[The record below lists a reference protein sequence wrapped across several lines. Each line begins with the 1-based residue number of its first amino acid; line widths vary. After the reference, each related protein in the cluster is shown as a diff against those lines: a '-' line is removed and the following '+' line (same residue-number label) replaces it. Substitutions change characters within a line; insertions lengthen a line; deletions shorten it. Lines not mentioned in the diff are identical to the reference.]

1 MQSRFTSKA
10 QEALNYAADTAA
22 MLGHGYIGS
31 EHLLIGLIK
40 AEGGLASSVL
50 LSNDITDEKIIN
62 LVCQLIAPDSVVN
75 VKEPSGYTPRVRH
88 ILDNAAREAARF
100 KSELIGTEHI
110 LIAIIKE
117 TDSVASRLLNTIGV
131 PVKKMYVDLLMAMGE
146 DAGRVKEDFQ
156 NGRPRGNDKKSTA
169 TLDQYSRDLTQMARE
184 GRLDP
189 VIGREEEIQRVIQIL
204 SRRTKNNPCLIG
216 EPGVGKTAI
225 AEGLAAR
232 IVEGNV
238 PETIK
243 DKRLLTLDLS
253 GMVAGSKYRGEFE
266 ERIKKVIAE
275 SGSYFS
281 ATAKCVGFVI
291 TTSASGSCC
300 IILLLEISCILR
312 LICPLTCGSPS
323 AFLNSSLTSCF
334 VIILSVL
341 NLCL

>member
-131 PVKKMYVDLLMAMGE
+131 PVKKMYVDLLMEKMPAGLKKISRME
-146 DAGRVKEDFQ
+146 DQEEMI
-156 NGRPRGNDKKSTA
+156 KKAQQLSTSTA
-169 TLDQYSRDLTQMARE
+169 
-184 GRLDP
+184 G
-189 VIGREEEIQRVIQIL
+189 IL
-204 SRRTKNNPCLIG
+204 HRWQEKADWT
-216 EPGVGKTAI
+216 
-225 AEGLAAR
+225 
-232 IVEGNV
+232 
-238 PETIK
+238 
-243 DKRLLTLDLS
+243 
-253 GMVAGSKYRGEFE
+253 
-266 ERIKKVIAE
+266 
-275 SGSYFS
+275 
-281 ATAKCVGFVI
+281 
-291 TTSASGSCC
+291 
-300 IILLLEISCILR
+300 LLLAGKKRFRGLFR
-312 LICPLTCGSPS
+312 Y
-323 AFLNSSLTSCF
+323 
-334 VIILSVL
+334 
-341 NLCL
+341 

>member
-50 LSNDITDEKIIN
+50 LNNDVTDEKIIN

-75 VKEPSGYTPRVRH
+75 VKEPSGYTPRVRR

-146 DAGRVKEDFQ
+146 DAGKAKEDFQ
-156 NGRPRGNDKKSTA
+156 NGRPRGNDRKSTA

-189 VIGREEEIQRVIQIL
+189 VIGREEEIGYYIPVETVLPAPAQGALAIEIRENDEKIYDLIRPIEDRLSQMQI
-204 SRRTKNNPCLIG
+204 
-216 EPGVGKTAI
+216 E
-225 AEGLAAR
+225 AERAFLDG
-232 IVEGNV
+232 VEGSCHL
-238 PETIK
+238 PIGAYAE
-243 DKRLLTLDLS
+243 L
-253 GMVAGSKYRGEFE
+253 EE
-266 ERIKKVIAE
+266 ERMKLTCLLGDEEGVKMVKEILYRACTTVEEARNLGYEAAKVI
-275 SGSYFS
+275 
-281 ATAKCVGFVI
+281 
-291 TTSASGSCC
+291 
-300 IILLLEISCILR
+300 LEKLQ
-312 LICPLTCGSPS
+312 
-323 AFLNSSLTSCF
+323 A
-334 VIILSVL
+334 
-341 NLCL
+341 

>member
-131 PVKKMYVDLLMAMGE
+131 PVKKMY
-146 DAGRVKEDFQ
+146 GRRCRQ
-156 NGRPRGNDKKSTA
+156 G
-169 TLDQYSRDLTQMARE
+169 
-184 GRLDP
+184 
-189 VIGREEEIQRVIQIL
+189 
-204 SRRTKNNPCLIG
+204 
-216 EPGVGKTAI
+216 
-225 AEGLAAR
+225 
-232 IVEGNV
+232 
-238 PETIK
+238 
-243 DKRLLTLDLS
+243 
-253 GMVAGSKYRGEFE
+253 
-266 ERIKKVIAE
+266 
-275 SGSYFS
+275 
-281 ATAKCVGFVI
+281 
-291 TTSASGSCC
+291 
-300 IILLLEISCILR
+300 
-312 LICPLTCGSPS
+312 
-323 AFLNSSLTSCF
+323 
-334 VIILSVL
+334 
-341 NLCL
+341 